1 MKRVYGKWLLSAL
14 GAGALSLVFSAS
26 ASAAFLDCTV
36 ECDEISFDGAIWS
49 TNDNQATGTGLIQS
63 FVRISGNDLI
73 VDGHNTSGRKLLND
87 ENSSPQFTRDL
98 LLSDVPLVDIGGT
111 LYYEFLLDIN
121 QTKKDSLLALS
132 GVEICIDSDPGLLE
146 ANGCPGA
153 TTKYTMTA
161 GNYVLM
167 DYKLNSG
174 SGSGDLFMYIP
185 LSTLGAAGTNYV
197 YLYSVF
203 GSPAPYGNND
213 GFEEWAVRSETFPP
227 PDGGDVPE
235 PAGLA
240 LLGMGLLAGGMR
252 LRKKIAARA

>member
-26 ASAAFLDCTV
+26 ASAAFLDCTI
-36 ECDEISFDGAIWS
+36 ECAELSFDGAIWS
-49 TNDNQATGTGLIQS
+49 TNDNQSTGTGVIQS
-63 FVRISGNDLI
+63 FVRISGNTKE
-73 VDGHNTSGRKLLND
+73 VDGHNTGGRPLLND
-87 ENSSPQFTRDL
+87 ENNSPIFTRDL

-121 QTKKDSLLALS
+121 QQDKDPLLSLS
-132 GVEICIDSDPGLLE
+132 GVEICISGSGGLTE
-146 ANGCPGA
+146 ADGCPG
-153 TTKYTMTA
+153 TTKYSMTA
-161 GNYVLM
+161 GNYVLL
-167 DYKLNSG
+167 DYGLNSG

-185 LSTLGAAGTNYV
+185 LSTLGAAGTNFV

-203 GSPAPYGNND
+203 GEISPFGNND
-213 GFEEWAVRSETFPP
+213 GFEEWAVRTAELPPP

-235 PAGLA
+235 PASLA
-240 LLGMGLLAGGMR
+240 LLGMGLLVGGMR